1 MDAWF
6 NVATDPYMDA
16 SYTNKHY
23 SVGIKIEEIRLCLQ
37 IYITYYNAAIVVD
50 FCNLK
55 LCLEYT
61 LNRKKKKR
69 FVGLSDCWLTDRR
82 IQMYQW
88 YFLKFVFILMDI
100 GPAPR
105 NFLLDPLNFCRTYIF
120 YVKLF

>member
-1 MDAWF
+1 
-6 NVATDPYMDA
+6 MDA

-55 LCLEYT
+55 LSLEYT

-69 FVGLSDCWLTDRR
+69 FVGLSDCWPTDRR
-82 IQMYQW
+82 IQMYQ
-88 YFLKFVFILMDI
+88 
-100 GPAPR
+100 
-105 NFLLDPLNFCRTYIF
+105 
-120 YVKLF
+120 